1 MLSYY
6 KQDALTAATI
16 RNGWLYTGDLGY
28 VSDGELFVCGRV
40 KDIIIVNGRKYHPQ
54 DLEWGMEDLAGV
66 RRGRIVAFGAPRH
79 GGPDRVVIVAEPS
92 GTVASDILSDAIRR
106 RIGDLCGLSVDDV
119 VLVRNGT
126 VARTTSG
133 KVQRAA
139 IKARYERGELVG
151 AGVDQGGLRA

>member
-1 MLSYY
+1 
-6 KQDALTAATI
+6 
-16 RNGWLYTGDLGY
+16 
-28 VSDGELFVCGRV
+28 V

-54 DLEWGMEDLAGV
+54 DLEWGMEELDGI
-66 RRGRIVAFGAPRH
+66 RRGRIVAFGVPRQ
-79 GGPDRVVIVAEPS
+79 GGPDRVVVVAEPS
-92 GTVASDILSDAIRR
+92 GTVAPALLVDTIRR
-106 RIGDLCGLSVDDV
+106 RIGDLCGLSVDEV

-151 AGVDQGGLRA
+151 VGVDQGGLRA